1 MVFTKRSPVT
11 KAADRFDAVSKGY
24 IGWEEGSDL
33 VFHEFRFREGGRK
46 LISRSLNTALN
57 PSNSPPKTV

>member
-24 IGWEEGSDL
+24 IGWEKGSDL
-33 VFHEFRFREGGRK
+33 IFHEFRFREGG
-46 LISRSLNTALN
+46 S
-57 PSNSPPKTV
+57 